1 MPAPYPQ
8 RRGCAAC
15 NNGGLPP
22 DLSLITKARHGG
34 ADYIFSLLTGY
45 TETPPAGFDVPEG
58 LNFNPYFPGTK
69 VSPNSVLHP
78 SPLVEYEDGTEATTS
93 QMAKDVVEFL
103 NCESSEPELD
113 QRKRMG
119 AQAIAVLSV
128 LFTMSIW
135 LKRFKWASVKSRKLT
150 YAPPKGH

>member
-1 MPAPYPQ
+1 MAPVQ
-8 RRGCAAC
+8 
-15 NNGGLPP
+15 
-22 DLSLITKARHGG
+22 SVI
-34 ADYIFSLLTGY
+34 SLLT
-45 TETPPAGFDVPEG
+45 
-58 LNFNPYFPGTK
+58 L
-69 VSPNSVLHP
+69 VSLS
-78 SPLVEYEDGTEATTS
+78 G
-93 QMAKDVVEFL
+93 
-103 NCESSEPELD
+103 SSEPELD